1 MINNIILKN
10 VATYEKNIDT
20 IIKPSKINFIY
31 GNNGTGKT
39 TITRVIENPDKYK
52 DSKLSWDNNIEY
64 NRLVYNQDFVKSNF
78 NSETKL
84 RGIYTLG
91 EESEEIYKKIEKLN
105 NEKKEISI
113 NKGTKNQQLTQK
125 EDELKNY
132 KQSIEDLF
140 WNNYK
145 KNYCDKVIELYRGS
159 INKKE
164 IFLDRCLSIEE
175 IDVDISFE
183 DILEEYKTLYKNEL
197 KEQKVIEDIDIK
209 KFEQI
214 ITSDILTTM
223 IIENK
228 DITLSQLIEDL
239 KNSKWVEEGIKYLEK
254 SDNKCPFCQRDLQQE
269 FIQNINLLYDEKYK
283 KQKSDLNITKL
294 YFDNM
299 CDEINKLLKENSSI
313 FNNSQLI
320 IDVNEYLDSIKQEIT
335 EKIDNPKYICKI
347 DKDLI
352 LLDNI
357 NKIIE
362 NTNKK
367 IQSNNLKIKNIE
379 DSKNELKKKAWIFI
393 RTISDNDIK
402 KYNIEIKERTSEI
415 QKIKKDLEGLKTDL
429 SNKEK
434 EIENLE
440 NSITGITKTINQ
452 INDLLKKFNFNNFS
466 LKENDDNLTYSIIR
480 PNGEDA
486 TQTLSEGE
494 FSFISFLYFY
504 NLVFGSRNRKGLQ
517 EEHILIIDDPV
528 TSMDSNVLFIIS
540 TLIRNLIEL
549 CIDEKRN
556 INQIF
561 ILSHNVYFF
570 KEVSFLYG
578 KEGKAKTKEKFKF
591 LTVQKINGIST
602 IEDHQY
608 NNPIKNSYELLW
620 DSLRKKDY
628 NDDSNLNNM
637 RRILEQYFH
646 TIGNGNPNNHNKE
659 LINKFDEKDRLIV
672 KSLLS
677 FVNDGSHSIMDGLYM
692 APDVN
697 LNQNAFRLFREIFKE
712 LGHINH
718 YNMMMQEET
727 EEE

>member
-1 MINNIILKN
+1 M
-10 VATYEKNIDT
+10 D
-20 IIKPSKINFIY
+20 
-31 GNNGTGKT
+31 
-39 TITRVIENPDKYK
+39 
-52 DSKLSWDNNIEY
+52 DN
-64 NRLVYNQDFVKSNF
+64 
-78 NSETKL
+78 
-84 RGIYTLG
+84 
-91 EESEEIYKKIEKLN
+91 
-105 NEKKEISI
+105 
-113 NKGTKNQQLTQK
+113 
-125 EDELKNY
+125 
-132 KQSIEDLF
+132 
-140 WNNYK
+140 
-145 KNYCDKVIELYRGS
+145 
-159 INKKE
+159 
-164 IFLDRCLSIEE
+164 
-175 IDVDISFE
+175 ISFE
-183 DILEEYKTLYKNEL
+183 DILEEYKTLYENEL
-197 KEQKVIEDIDIK
+197 KEQKLIEKIDTD
-209 KFEQI
+209 KFKQI

-239 KNSKWVEEGIKYLEK
+239 DNSKWVEEGIKYLEK
-254 SDNKCPFCQRDLQQE
+254 SENRCPFCQKDLQKE

-283 KQKSDLNITKL
+283 EQKNDLNTTKSD
-294 YFDNM
+294 FDDICN
-299 CDEINKLLKENSSI
+299 DINTWLADNSLI
-313 FNNSQLI
+313 FNNSQLV
-320 IDVNEYLDSIKQEIT
+320 IDVNNYIDSIRKEIT
-335 EKIDNPKYICKI
+335 EKINNPKYICQI
-347 DKDLI
+347 NKDQSA
-352 LLDNI
+352 LDNI
-357 NKIIE
+357 NKVIE

-379 DSKNELKKKAWIFI
+379 ESKKELKRKAWTFI
-393 RTISDNDIK
+393 RTISDSDIQ
-402 KYNIEIKERTSEI
+402 KYNVEIKEKTLEI
-415 QKIKKDLEGLKTDL
+415 QKITLDFEKLKTDL
-429 SNKEK
+429 INKEK

-452 INDLLKKFNFNNFS
+452 INYLLKKFNFNNFC

-494 FSFISFLYFY
+494 FSLISFLYFY

-540 TLIRNLIEL
+540 TLIRSLIEL

-608 NNPIKNSYELLW
+608 NNPIKSSYELLW

-646 TIGNGNPNNHNKE
+646 TIGTGNPNNHNKE

-692 APDVN
+692 APDIN

-718 YNMMMQEET
+718 YKMMMQEET
-727 EEE
+727 EDE

>member
-209 KFEQI
+209 KFKQI

-347 DKDLI
+347 DKNLI

-402 KYNIEIKERTSEI
+402 KYNIEIKERKSEI
-415 QKIKKDLEGLKTDL
+415 QKIKNDLEGLKTDL

-452 INDLLKKFNFNNFS
+452 INDILKKFNFNNFS

>member
-10 VATYEKNIDT
+10 VATYEKDTET

-52 DSKLSWDNNIEY
+52 SSKLSWDNGIEY
-64 NRLVYNQDFVKSNF
+64 SRLVYNQDFVKSNF
-78 NSETKL
+78 NPETKL

-91 EESEEIYKKIEKLN
+91 EESEDIYKKIEQLTN
-105 NEKKEISI
+105 DKKEISN
-113 NKGTKNQQLTQK
+113 NKDIKNKELLQK
-125 EDELKNY
+125 DSAFKAY
-132 KQSIEDLF
+132 KQSIDELF
-140 WNNYK
+140 WNSYK
-145 KNYCDKVIELYRGS
+145 KNYCDKVIELYKGS
-159 INKKE
+159 ISKKE
-164 IFLDRCLSIEE
+164 NFLEKCLSIEE
-175 IDVDISFE
+175 LDNSISFE
-183 DILEEYKTLYKNEL
+183 DILEEYNTLYENEL
-197 KEQKVIEDIDIK
+197 KEQKLIEMIDIN
-209 KFEQI
+209 KFKQI
-214 ITSDILTTM
+214 ITSNILTTM

-228 DITLSQLIEDL
+228 DITLSHLIEDL
-239 KNSKWVEEGIKYLEK
+239 NNSKWVEEGIKYLEK
-254 SDNKCPFCQRDLQQE
+254 SENRCPFCQKDLQKD
-269 FIQNINLLYDEKYK
+269 FIKNINLLYDEKYK
-283 KQKSDLNITKL
+283 KQKNDLNTIKSD
-294 YFDNM
+294 FDNI
-299 CDEINKLLKENSSI
+299 CNDINTLIKENTSL
-313 FNNSQLI
+313 FNDSQLV
-320 IDVNEYLDSIKQEIT
+320 IDVNEYIDSIRKEIT
-335 EKIDNPKYICKI
+335 EKINNPKYICQINKEI
-347 DKDLI
+347 TA
-352 LLDNI
+352 LDNI
-357 NKIIE
+357 NKVIK

-379 DSKNELKKKAWIFI
+379 ESKKALKRKAWIFI
-393 RTISDNDIK
+393 RTISDNDIQ
-402 KYNIEIKERTSEI
+402 KYNIEAKERTAEI
-415 QKIKKDLEGLKTDL
+415 QKIKLDFEKLKTDL
-429 SNKEK
+429 DNKEK
-434 EIENLE
+434 EIGILE
-440 NSITGITKTINQ
+440 NSITGITRTINQ
-452 INDLLKKFNFNNFS
+452 INDLLKKFNFNNFR

-504 NLVFGSRNRKGLQ
+504 NLVFGSKNRKGLQ

-578 KEGKAKTKEKFKF
+578 KEGKTKTKENFKF
-591 LTVQKINGIST
+591 ITVQKINGIST
-602 IEDHQY
+602 VEDHQY

-620 DSLRKKDY
+620 DSLRRKDY

-646 TIGNGNPNNHNKE
+646 TIGNGSPNNRNKE

-672 KSLLS
+672 KSMLS
-677 FVNDGSHSIMDGLYM
+677 FINDGSHSIMDGLYI
-692 APDVN
+692 APDVS
-697 LNQNAFRLFREIFKE
+697 LNQNVFRLFREIFKE

-727 EEE
+727 ENE